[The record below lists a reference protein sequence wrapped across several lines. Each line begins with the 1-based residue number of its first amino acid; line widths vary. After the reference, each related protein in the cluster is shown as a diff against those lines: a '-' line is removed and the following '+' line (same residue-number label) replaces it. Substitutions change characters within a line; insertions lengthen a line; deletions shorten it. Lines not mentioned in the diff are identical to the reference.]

1 MRIGIIGNGAIG
13 TYVRETLIE
22 NGCAPRAL
30 IELPEVVESCASE
43 LPGIACVAT
52 VADLPAGIDH
62 MVDCAGHSALKS
74 HGPDI
79 LRRGIDLTT
88 VSIAGFADEGLSR
101 SLDQAAIEGKAKL
114 HLASGAI
121 GALDALRAA
130 SVGNLQSVTY
140 IGRKP
145 PQAWI
150 DSPAESRLNL
160 DELRAAAIHFEGS
173 ARDAAIEYP
182 KNANVAAAVALAGIG
197 FDKTQVRLI
206 ADPNVIENI
215 HRIEASGDFGRF
227 MFEIRGSALPDNP
240 KSSALAAMSVISKL
254 EQQTQNICF

>member
-13 TYVRETLIE
+13 TYVRETLTE
-22 NGCAPRAL
+22 KGYAPRAL
-30 IELPEVVESCASE
+30 IERPELVESCASE

-62 MVDCAGHSALKS
+62 MVDCAGHSALKF
-74 HGPDI
+74 HGPEI

-88 VSIAGFADEGLSR
+88 VSIAGFADEALSR
-101 SLDQAAIEGKAKL
+101 SLDQAAAEGKAKL
-114 HLASGAI
+114 HLVSGAI

-130 SVGNLQSVTY
+130 SVGNLRSITY
-140 IGRKP
+140 TGRKP
-145 PQAWI
+145 PQAWKG
-150 DSPAESRLNL
+150 SPAESRLDL
-160 DELRAAAIHFEGS
+160 DALRAASIHFEGS

-182 KNANVAAAVALAGIG
+182 ENANVAAAVALAGIG
-197 FDKTQVRLI
+197 FDETQVRLI
-206 ADPNVIENI
+206 ADPDVIENI

-227 MFEIRGSALPDNP
+227 MFEIRGRSLPNNP

-254 EQQTQNICF
+254 EQQTQNIRF